1 MRIAIMG
8 TGAVGAYFGAKLAV
22 GANEVAFI
30 ARGAHLEAMNKRGLT
45 IKSYQ
50 GDLQVRDALFTADL
64 GQIGT
69 VDLVLFCVKSYDTD
83 SVAPALAPLIGTE
96 TVILSMQN
104 GIDNTEKIAR
114 NWGAARCL
122 PGVVY
127 VGAALAGPGVI
138 KHSTGGK
145 IVFGSRN
152 GAPGSAISL
161 VEQALASAQIPFEIS
176 ADIRQVQWHKLLWN
190 AAFCAISCLTQAT
203 TQEIVE
209 SDSLRKLAID
219 CMTEV
224 RAAATTAGVT
234 LKAEA
239 IEETLNFSATLG
251 HFKPSMRQDLEAG
264 KPLEYQAFNG
274 IVIKQLASTGQPAP
288 TNSVFYSALE
298 FLDQRIRSPRKG

>member
-8 TGAVGAYFGAKLAV
+8 TGAVGAYFGAKLA
-22 GANEVAFI
+22 AASHDVAFI
-30 ARGAHLEAMNKRGLT
+30 ARGAHLEAMSKHGLT
-45 IKSYQ
+45 VKSYQ
-50 GDLQVRDALFTADL
+50 GDLQVRDALFSADL
-64 GQIGT
+64 EQIGT

-83 SVAPALAPLIGTE
+83 SVAPALAPIVGTK

-114 NWGAARCL
+114 HWGAARCL

-127 VGAALAGPGVI
+127 VGASLAGPGVI
-138 KHSTGGK
+138 EHSTGGR
-145 IVFGSRN
+145 IIFGSPN
-152 GAPGSAISL
+152 GAPGPATSL
-161 VEQALASAQIPFEIS
+161 VEQALAAAQIPFEVS

-190 AAFCAISCLTQAT
+190 AAFCAISCLTRAT

-209 SDSLRKLAID
+209 SAALRKLAVD

-224 RAAATTAGVT
+224 RAAATAAGVT

-239 IEETLNFSATLG
+239 IEETLNFSRTLG

-264 KPLEYQAFNG
+264 KPLEYEAFNG
-274 IVIKQLASTGQPAP
+274 IVIRQLASAGQPAP
-288 TNSVFYSALE
+288 TNSVFYAALE